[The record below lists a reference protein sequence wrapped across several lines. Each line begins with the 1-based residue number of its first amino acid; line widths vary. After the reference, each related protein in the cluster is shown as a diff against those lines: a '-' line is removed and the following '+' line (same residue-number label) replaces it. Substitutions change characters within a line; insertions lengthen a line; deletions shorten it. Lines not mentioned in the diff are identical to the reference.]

1 MYHHVKKL
9 MFTVRVDEPDVRFGN
24 MLLEQFGGANGEL
37 AAAMQYSIQGLNC
50 EDPDRK
56 DLLMDIGTEE
66 LSHLEVVGCLARM
79 HLKPSKFDRQAAEA
93 DPLIAIAGG
102 GGINL
107 FNSQGNPWTADYL
120 KITGELDVDLRSNIA
135 AEARAKIVY
144 ERLINFCDDAG
155 SKDALQFLMTREI
168 THMKAFAAA
177 LESMKKPA
185 FSIGRIA
192 PTPGLVNQ
200 FFNDST
206 GVGDEGEIDTR
217 GPWNEG
223 GDWEFVDSPALQQ
236 APGSE
241 ASMPIRTESSPPT
254 APDGL
259 DELLVHELR
268 DILHAEK
275 QLTKALPKM
284 AKAARFDQLRELFEM
299 HLQETE
305 QQIERINECFE
316 LLGVSAR
323 AKPCKGMMGLVE
335 EGQEVME
342 ESEAK
347 EDAAADLALIGAAQR
362 VEHYEISGYTTAKNL
377 ALQLRH
383 SAVVALL
390 SKSLAE
396 EENADQLLNQ
406 VARTL
411 MSVAKMPA
419 AIEQSAE
426 EEA

>member
-9 MFTVRVDEPDVRFGN
+9 MFTVRVDEPDPAFGN

-50 EDPDRK
+50 EDPERK

-66 LSHLEVVGCLARM
+66 LSHLEIVGCLARM
-79 HLKPSKFDRQAAEA
+79 HLKPMKFDRDAAEA

-102 GGINL
+102 GGVNL
-107 FNSQGNPWTADYL
+107 FNSQGTPWTADYL

-155 SKDALQFLMTREI
+155 TKDALQFLMTREI

-177 LESMKKPA
+177 LESMEKPA

-206 GVGDEGEIDTR
+206 GSGEHGEIDTR

-223 GDWEFVDSPALQQ
+223 DEWEFVDSPAIQQ
-236 APGSE
+236 METNGATST
-241 ASMPIRTESSPPT
+241 PIAAESSSPEDT
-254 APDGL
+254 GL
-259 DELLVHELR
+259 TELLVDELR

-275 QLTKALPKM
+275 QLLKAIPKM
-284 AKAARFDQLRELFEM
+284 AAAARFDQLRALFEQ
-299 HLQETE
+299 HLVETE
-305 QQIERINECFE
+305 EQVERLNECFT
-316 LLGVSAR
+316 LLGETAR

-335 EGQEVME
+335 EGEEVMKKGE
-342 ESEAK
+342 KK
-347 EDAAADLALIGAAQR
+347 EDALADLALIGAAQR
-362 VEHYEISGYTTAKNL
+362 VEHYEVSGYTTARNL

-406 VARTL
+406 VSRSL

-419 AIEQSAE
+419 PIE
-426 EEA
+426 